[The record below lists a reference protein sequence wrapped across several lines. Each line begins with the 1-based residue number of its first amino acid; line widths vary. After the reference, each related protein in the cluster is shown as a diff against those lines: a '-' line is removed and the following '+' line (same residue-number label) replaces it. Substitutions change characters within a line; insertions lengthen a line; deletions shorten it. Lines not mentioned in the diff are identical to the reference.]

1 VNLEIEKYLA
11 LLEQRLGLLRALAQ
25 QLVGCRKEFVAMDL
39 DGMYLRTG
47 EQEELCRQI
56 HSLHPAIDSLQRTCA
71 RQLDLARLDAVRQ
84 PEEVNWAA
92 RLRGVMRDLGEAQ
105 AEVNRL
111 SQIHAA
117 YLRRSRRTVDML
129 MNFFGKYAL
138 TYASPAESTPRAP
151 RAGERG

>member
-1 VNLEIEKYLA
+1 MSLEIEKYLA

-39 DGMYLRTG
+39 DGMYLRIG

-56 HSLHPAIDSLQRTCA
+56 ESVHPAIDSLQRTCA
-71 RQLDLARLDAVRQ
+71 RQLELARMD
-84 PEEVNWAA
+84 AA
-92 RLRGVMRDLGEAQ
+92 RLPEDVAWAGRLRGAMREFGEAQ

-129 MNFFGKYAL
+129 MNFFGNYEL
-138 TYASPAESTPRAP
+138 TYAAPAVSTPRAP
-151 RAGERG
+151 RAEERG

>member
-1 VNLEIEKYLA
+1 VSLEIEKYLA

-25 QLVGCRKEFVAMDL
+25 QLAGCRKEFVAMDL
-39 DGMYLRTG
+39 DGMYLRIG

-56 HSLHPAIDSLQRTCA
+56 ESVHPAIDSLQRTCA
-71 RQLDLARLDAVRQ
+71 GQLGLARLDAVRLAGD
-84 PEEVNWAA
+84 VAGA
-92 RLRGVMRDLGEAQ
+92 GRLRGVMRELGEAQ

-111 SQIHAA
+111 NQIHAA

-138 TYASPAESTPRAP
+138 TYASTAESTPREP
-151 RAGERG
+151 RAEERD